1 MRDAVL
7 LASSVLGTA
16 LLTTALCALPYALA
30 WAAFALVASG

>member
-16 LLTTALCALPYALA
+16 LLATALCALPYALA
-30 WAAFALVASG
+30 WAAFALARGG